1 MHKKEKKDKQNKKH
15 IQQFNEY
22 NNDDDW
28 LFDWI
33 WLINWLI
40 AQIFIKNVENV
51 RRYESV

>member
-22 NNDDDW
+22 NNDDW